1 MLFLRILTQ
10 AINSFLRNVGGT
22 FNETFPPFFSFDCRN
37 NEMKSNVFLHHE
49 TQYSDI
55 SPNFHQ
61 KNFAFDKT
69 IIQHSK
75 YSRTFTRGEI
85 FSLTQN
91 QCDVCVKKK
100 IDVTFA
106 SKWKSMWRLRQNENR
121 CDVCVKMKINVTFA
135 SKWKSMWHLRQ
146 KEFPMTRSTNVR
158 I

>member
-1 MLFLRILTQ
+1 MKHFPLFFLLIVETMKWKVMSSCITRLSILTFRQ
-10 AINSFLRNVGGT
+10 IFI
-22 FNETFPPFFSFDCRN
+22 
-37 NEMKSNVFLHHE
+37 K
-49 TQYSDI
+49 
-55 SPNFHQ
+55 
-61 KNFAFDKT
+61 KKFAFDKT